1 MRKVLLGMCFLLLAS
16 CEKHIEVEDIY
27 TKYKI
32 GNILCSDGS
41 ITHPSIIENKTPIA
55 VIFYCGSSREEETEN
70 VAYAIG
76 LSDLGEACL
85 TEKLEN
91 ISEVSEDIY
100 AFDGFKNTSSFKLDA
115 EKDTIRQPAID
126 LVWEYEA
133 GGLRGWYI
141 GSVAQH
147 EALYENLDIV
157 NETFSK
163 IGVSTLSGLYWTSTE
178 DVDSPN
184 YHALVF
190 SYSDGESIASR
201 KDKNNNVRPFITL
214 K

>member
-1 MRKVLLGMCFLLLAS
+1 M
-16 CEKHIEVEDIY
+16 
-27 TKYKI
+27 
-32 GNILCSDGS
+32 
-41 ITHPSIIENKTPIA
+41 
-55 VIFYCGSSREEETEN
+55 
-70 VAYAIG
+70 
-76 LSDLGEACL
+76 
-85 TEKLEN
+85 
-91 ISEVSEDIY
+91 
-100 AFDGFKNTSSFKLDA
+100 
-115 EKDTIRQPAID
+115 
-126 LVWEYEA
+126 
-133 GGLRGWYI
+133 
-141 GSVAQH
+141 
-147 EALYENLDIV
+147 LYENLDIV